1 MPELFQ
7 KMKDLCYEF
16 KMNQGKPKKYVYWS
30 HSATGQFLGVNI
42 NSAHI
47 YARATI
53 FMFALFALAH
63 SSSTVA
69 DSHPPC
75 IYAMSGN

>member
-1 MPELFQ
+1 MSNHSYLSEYDFL
-7 KMKDLCYEF
+7 L
-16 KMNQGKPKKYVYWS
+16 KYWP
-30 HSATGQFLGVNI
+30 HSGTGQFLGVNI

-63 SSSTVA
+63 SSAEV

-75 IYAMSGN
+75 MCTYVVHM

>member
-1 MPELFQ
+1 
-7 KMKDLCYEF
+7 MKDLLISS

-63 SSSTVA
+63 SSA
-69 DSHPPC
+69 ELDSHPPC
-75 IYAMSGN
+75 IYVRSTYVMSGK